1 MSNDAARGTMARF
14 LGFPY
19 LTPSLRHRSV
29 TFQVHCDKEKGQQR
43 KGKGKRESQKEKG
56 KAKGKTEREA

>member
-1 MSNDAARGTMARF
+1 MARF

-29 TFQVHCDKEKGQQR
+29 TFQVHCDKEKGQQP
-43 KGKGKRESQKEKG
+43 KGKGKREKAKG
-56 KAKGKTEREA
+56 KGEKAKGKTEREA